1 LIESVGAREV
11 LTGKGVMSH
20 KEEFIGFLSRSI
32 TEISLDVKIMFA
44 MMDDPEFAEETRA
57 RVAGALLYLLAP
69 GDLIPDTFGLLGQS
83 DDCLV
88 MRMTMAFVL
97 RKRPERAEHYHE
109 RYPEVFETLQEDL
122 EIASNYLGEIY
133 PWMEAYLDKLITIE
147 FKGKKAQDVIE
158 DVEASTWLH
167 DEINEALLD
176 LEFDDD
182 ELNREMRRVDRILPV
197 MEEKMNA
204 SRR

>member
-1 LIESVGAREV
+1 
-11 LTGKGVMSH
+11 MSH

-44 MMDDPEFAEETRA
+44 MMDDPEFTEVTRT

-83 DDCLV
+83 DDSLV
-88 MRMTMAFVL
+88 MRMTMSYML
-97 RKRPERAEHYHE
+97 SERPEQEDYYRE
-109 RYPEVFETLQEDL
+109 RYPEVFETLQQDL
-122 EIASNYLGEIY
+122 EIASNFLGEIY
-133 PWMEAYLDKLITIE
+133 PWMEKYLEKMVTIE
-147 FKGKKAQDVIE
+147 FKGKKAKDVIE
-158 DVEASTWLH
+158 DVEANSWLY

-176 LEFDDD
+176 LEYDDD
-182 ELNREMRRVDRILPV
+182 ELNRELRRVDRILPV
-197 MEEKMNA
+197 MQEKMNA

>member
-1 LIESVGAREV
+1 
-11 LTGKGVMSH
+11 MSH

-44 MMDDPEFAEETRA
+44 MMDDPEFTEETRS

-83 DDCLV
+83 DDSLV
-88 MRMTMAFVL
+88 MRMTMAYVL
-97 RKRPERAEHYHE
+97 RLRPERGDYYRE
-109 RYPEVFETLQEDL
+109 RYPEVFGTLDQDL
-122 EIASNYLGEIY
+122 EIANNFLGDIF
-133 PWMEAYLDKLITIE
+133 PWMENYLEKLVTIE
-147 FKGKKAQDVIE
+147 FKGKKAKDVIE
-158 DVEASTWLH
+158 DVDANSWLY
-167 DEINEALLD
+167 DELNEALLD

-182 ELNREMRRVDRILPV
+182 ELNREMRRVDSILPV